1 MNIFSFFSIRTN
13 IFFEASKSKAQSEI
27 IKNCVHLFLII
38 NHDDA
43 SVWKKKKY
51 CAKTLFSKLLES
63 VFARYFFEWNL
74 SEASSWQN
82 RRKIQLLALNQR
94 SLHAHRISAKQKP
107 PDRKMEGSLSRAE
120 VERRLHLIEFP
131 PSSRSL
137 VPLSLTY
144 ICASLGKKPLLA
156 GKSDLFVNGRR
167 YRRVVKF
174 RMEIGF
180 QRTGTARILVRE
192 RAAHLCAS
200 AASTSSSSSSL
211 SFSLSPLSRQVRVS
225 CRNKNDRFPPVA
237 LVYFYGW
244 HVESSLGRKG
254 FANKSLAVY

>member
-1 MNIFSFFSIRTN
+1 MKNVEFCET
-13 IFFEASKSKAQSEI
+13 KAA
-27 IKNCVHLFLII
+27 IKNL
-38 NHDDA
+38 
-43 SVWKKKKY
+43 
-51 CAKTLFSKLLES
+51 KTLLLYNVISIFPIVTRKLHHD
-63 VFARYFFEWNL
+63 
-74 SEASSWQN
+74 
-82 RRKIQLLALNQR
+82 KIAERFRLLALNQR
-94 SLHAHRISAKQKP
+94 SLHAHRISAKQKS
-107 PDRKMEGSLSRAE
+107 PDRKMEGSLCRAE

-156 GKSDLFVNGRR
+156 GKSDLFVNGWR

-180 QRTGTARILVRE
+180 QRTGTARIFVRE

-211 SFSLSPLSRQVRVS
+211 SFSLSSFTPSQGSVS
-225 CRNKNDRFPPVA
+225 
-237 LVYFYGW
+237 
-244 HVESSLGRKG
+244 
-254 FANKSLAVY
+254 